1 MAVENLV
8 AVGATRADS
17 VAGHGMGGN
26 VKCFSRTIEIS
37 ASATNASTYDLGF
50 LPLNARILGISRYS
64 IDDCSTEST
73 ATLDIGFAAVDANF
87 TTDAD
92 ALNDGIVL
100 GTAATGAALIKDIAN
115 YGKRVWQFISGA
127 TSSTTGLAKL
137 QASIQDAAISAA
149 GGTLTV
155 EVFYTV
161 P

>member
-8 AVGATRADS
+8 AVGATAADARIGNGS
-17 VAGHGMGGN
+17 GGT
-26 VKCFSRTIEIS
+26 VKCISSTIEIS

-50 LPLNARILGISRYS
+50 LPMNARILGISRYS

-73 ATLDIGFAAVDANF
+73 ATVDFGFASVDANF

-100 GTAATGAALIKDIAN
+100 GTAATGAALVKDIAN
-115 YGKRVWQFISGA
+115 YGKKVWQHISGA
-127 TSSTTGLAKL
+127 TAATKGFAKL

-155 EVFYTV
+155 EVYFLV